1 MLGSKKLLHFA
12 LLAIVGC
19 VLVLVMSFFVDRVPY
34 AQLAASNIGQL
45 TPSQTLQR
53 LMFAKRITVMV
64 DGKERSV
71 WTSARTV
78 GDAVRFAGVTLGPL
92 DRVEPDPASPLVDD
106 MRVKVVRVTHELLR
120 EEEVVPYRTIRVA
133 SRSLNRGE
141 TREIQPGIN
150 GKVIKTYQVIKENGQ
165 EQERKLIDTVTVV
178 EKQDRMIEE
187 GTIATISRG
196 GQTLRYSKVLTVEAT
211 AYTAD
216 IDPVTGKPDDAWGG
230 MTASG
235 KPAVAG
241 LTIAADLRVLPMNTR
256 VYVEGLD
263 AVGKKYSGIY
273 QVMDTGGA
281 IKGNKIDIFMETYEE
296 MKKFGRRKMKV
307 YVLE

>member
-1 MLGSKKLLHFA
+1 MLGSKKLLRFA
-12 LLAIVGC
+12 LLAIIGC
-19 VLVLVMSFFVDRVPY
+19 VLALAVDLIADRMPIT
-34 AQLAASNIGQL
+34 QLAASNIGQL
-45 TPSQTLQR
+45 TPSQTLNR
-53 LMFAKRITVMV
+53 LMFAKRVTVMV

-78 GDAVRFAGVTLGPL
+78 GDAVSFAGVRLGPL
-92 DRVEPDPASPLVDD
+92 DRIEPDPSSQLMDD
-106 MRVKVVRVTHELLR
+106 MQVKVVRVTHELVQ
-120 EEEVVPYRTIRVA
+120 EEEVVPYRTVRVA

-150 GKVIKTYQVIKENGQ
+150 GKVINTYQVIKENGQ
-165 EQERKLIDTVTVV
+165 VQERTLVDSVTVV

-196 GQTLRYSKVLTVEAT
+196 GQVLRYSKVITVEAT

-216 IDPVTGKPDDAWGG
+216 VDPVTGKPDDAWGG

-235 KPAVAG
+235 KMAVPG
-241 LTIAADLRVLPMNTR
+241 VTIAADLKVLPMYTR
-256 VYVEGLD
+256 VYVEGMD
-263 AVGKKYSGIY
+263 SVGKKYSGIY
-273 QVMDTGGA
+273 QVMDTGSA
-281 IKGNKIDIFMETYEE
+281 IKGNKIDIFMETFQE